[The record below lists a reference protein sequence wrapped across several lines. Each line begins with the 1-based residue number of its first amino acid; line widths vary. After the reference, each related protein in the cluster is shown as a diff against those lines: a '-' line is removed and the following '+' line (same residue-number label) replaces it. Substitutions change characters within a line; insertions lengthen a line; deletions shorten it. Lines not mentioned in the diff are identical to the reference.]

1 MIMHVR
7 RSTVWAALA
16 LPLAIALGVSGLAV
30 PTTAAPADADRAAA
44 PTTGR
49 FLTTTKKGVVLVDED
64 GKNQNLLIRAKG
76 AVVAD
81 LHVKAGTFI
90 WSSSSTG
97 GTKWQIT
104 NLFGAD
110 LGSFTVPA
118 GSSTPAID
126 EGGYNAY
133 WVRPFRGGDEA
144 AIVRLEINDPQA
156 TPQILRLLGPGEAE
170 QLTVSPDYQKIAV
183 AVGGQV
189 RLLSANGSVVETVP
203 LPPGA
208 AASSAR
214 VVWSPDSGRIAF
226 LAGPGNQPV
235 GSVYVASAVGDHTP
249 TQIAATVP
257 KLFDWAPDG
266 SVLLGGTATGANLVG
281 IDPTTGA
288 TQRTY
293 GAAPTSGIFWSGLK
307 KGQVATD
314 RTKPYVTIS
323 QPACGDRKGAAC
335 TKYRHSAKAWR
346 TVGGKST
353 DNGGSLLRY
362 VIISAFQKRG
372 SSWWGLVGNGKH
384 PTWRKFPTRDEA
396 RYGAKERHAKFIG
409 NHWEAKIP
417 LLTAGQLFVV
427 AKAADGAG
435 NIGQAGVA
443 QSLN

>member
-1 MIMHVR
+1 MHVR

-16 LPLAIALGVSGLAV
+16 LPLTLALTGLAA
-30 PTTAAPADADRAAA
+30 PTTAAPAGADRAGA

-49 FLTTTKKGVVLVDED
+49 FLTTSKQGVVLVDED
-64 GKNQNLLIRAKG
+64 GKHQDVLIPAKK

-81 LHVKAGTFI
+81 MHPISGTFI
-90 WSSSSTG
+90 WSSSSAGAT
-97 GTKWQIT
+97 TWHIT

-110 LGSFTVPA
+110 LGSFNVPA

-144 AIVRLEINDPQA
+144 AIMRLEINDLQA
-156 TPQILRLLGPGEAE
+156 TPQVLRALGPGEAE

-189 RLLSANGSVVETVP
+189 RLVSANGSTVETVP

-249 TQIAATVP
+249 TQLPATVP
-257 KLFDWAPDG
+257 TLFDWAPDG
-266 SVLLGGTATGANLVG
+266 SVLLGGSATGSDLVG
-281 IDPTTGA
+281 INPATGA

-293 GAAPTSGIFWSGLK
+293 TVARTSGIFWSGLK
-307 KGQVATD
+307 KGKVPTD
-314 RTKPYVTIS
+314 RVKPSVSIA
-323 QPACGDRKGAAC
+323 QPDCGDRKPAAC
-335 TKYRHSAKAWR
+335 AQYRHSTKAWR
-346 TVGGKST
+346 VVGGKSA
-353 DNGGSLLRY
+353 DKGGSLLRY
-362 VIISAFQKRG
+362 VIIAAFQKRG
-372 SSWWGLVGNGKH
+372 GSWWGLVGNGKH
-384 PTWRKFPTRDEA
+384 PTWRKFPTRNEA
-396 RYGAKERHAKFIG
+396 RYGAKERHAKIVG
-409 NHWEAKIP
+409 DRWEAKIP
-417 LLTAGQLFVV
+417 LLTAGQLVVV

-435 NIGQAGVA
+435 NNGQTTVA
-443 QSLN
+443 QTLG